1 MPTPSP
7 IAFLLRGRVRRGL
20 AVLLGAIVFSL
31 GLLAFAPDAHATLHD
46 DQHEG
51 GDSCVV
57 ELFAQGIT
65 TVVAAPLVEAP
76 PLRGDAP
83 LPVSHE
89 RLAPRFSRLH
99 PPACG
104 PPSA

>member
-76 PLRGDAP
+76 PLRGAAKTGETP
-83 LPVSHE
+83 CPF
-89 RLAPRFSRLH
+89 PSR
-99 PPACG
+99 
-104 PPSA
+104 PSSAMCCCSTRP